1 MCNCIDED
9 IFHEYVNEKLEEI
22 RDEVDTMID
31 YRSSLKN
38 NLKQQYYKQFIE
50 FNKQFYEILETDIK
64 ESFSKYNNQFAN
76 NIMKD
81 FKSLL
86 YSVLLRN
93 RCGLCEQNQDDESM
107 ENFMIVLYGEDD
119 NLFKSLL

>member
-9 IFHEYVNEKLEEI
+9 IFHEYVNNKLELI
-22 RDEVDTMID
+22 LYKVDSMID
-31 YRSSLKN
+31 YRIQNTNIKKRLYSK
-38 NLKQQYYKQFIE
+38 FIE
-50 FNKQFYEILETDIK
+50 FNQQFYEILETEKK
-64 ESFSKYNNQFAN
+64 ESFSNYNNQLAN
-76 NIMKD
+76 KIMTD

-107 ENFMIVLYGEDD
+107 ENYMIVLYGEDEE
-119 NLFKSLL
+119 LFQSLS